1 MLGSAKIYSKNSKG
15 QRKRIDVP
23 EKGEIDKLIKEN
35 TRKTHMIFLSN
46 KYFNK
51 IVNCVIKEIYKNNN
65 NVNFY
70 FNYYDFVNNKLG
82 KPLGFLNEFM
92 SEMCY
97 DYSEYVTKDCHGN
110 PLTFKTLFGNN
121 FKWEILGKN
130 KINISW

>member
-1 MLGSAKIYSKNSKG
+1 
-15 QRKRIDVP
+15 
-23 EKGEIDKLIKEN
+23 
-35 TRKTHMIFLSN
+35 MIFLSN